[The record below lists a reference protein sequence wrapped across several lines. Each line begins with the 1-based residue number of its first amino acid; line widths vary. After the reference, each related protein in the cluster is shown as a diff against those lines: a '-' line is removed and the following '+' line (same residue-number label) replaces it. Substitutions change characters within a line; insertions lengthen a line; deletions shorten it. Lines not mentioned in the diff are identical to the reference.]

1 MDKNAIT
8 GLLLIGAILI
18 GWQVWMGPNEDEL
31 KVQQAKQDSIEA
43 VQQQQQLAEQKAS
56 IESQKE
62 EVQVADSI
70 MNMPD
75 SAKQAFLAEEYGYMA
90 PAMVGKAASY
100 DIENEYIHAQIN
112 AKGGYIQKL
121 ELKDYKTYDSLPVD
135 VINGDSTRF
144 NLTINTGDNKYN
156 TEDLYFQVVEST
168 PSSIVL
174 RANSLTDGEYVEVSY
189 QLEPESHFVDY
200 NFHSTL
206 KNTANLVELD
216 WREAATSKEKSITQ
230 EKSKTTGYYKY
241 AEENPDYLSERSS
254 DDVDLE
260 KKTQWVSF
268 KQQFFAVSLISN
280 EGFNSGSKF
289 SITNPEDKDGPY
301 TKSVSA
307 TLLTPLN
314 NGATNLRIYA
324 SPLKFNLVKTF
335 DLGLEKQ
342 IDLGWGFFRWISRFL
357 IIPVFDLLDGW
368 GLHYGLIILIMTVL
382 IKLLLS
388 PITYKT
394 YLSSAKMKALKP
406 EIEEINEKYK
416 GKEGSDMQKQ
426 QDIMALY
433 SKTGVN
439 PLAGCIPML
448 IQFPFLIA
456 MFRFFPAS
464 IELRGQ
470 SFLWADDLSSYDTL
484 LQLPFTIPFYGDHVS
499 GFTLAMAIST
509 FFYTKNNNSQMAM
522 GSTNGMQAQQM
533 KIMTYMMPLMLLVF
547 FNSYSAGLSL
557 YYFTANIITI
567 TQQWA
572 VKKFIIDEDKIHQK
586 IQDNKNKPKKKGKFQ
601 QKLEQMQQLQDQQ
614 QNRQARRK
622 K

>member
-8 GLLLIGAILI
+8 GLLLIGAILL
-18 GWQVWMGPNEDEL
+18 GWQLWMSPNEQEL
-31 KVQQAKQDSIEA
+31 EAQKAAQDSIA
-43 VQQQQQLAEQKAS
+43 LVQQQISEEEQSKAIQNKQAELKL
-56 IESQKE
+56 
-62 EVQVADSI
+62 ADSI
-70 MNMPD
+70 MSMPD
-75 SAKQAFLAEEYGYMA
+75 SAKQAYLAEEYGSMA
-90 PAMVGKAASY
+90 PSMVGNTTIY
-100 DIENEYIHAQIN
+100 EIENEYIHAEIN
-112 AKGGYIQKL
+112 SKGGYIQKL
-121 ELKDYKTYDSLPVD
+121 ELKDYKTYDSLPVE
-135 VINGDSTRF
+135 VINGDSTKF
-144 NLTINTGDNKYN
+144 NLKINAGDNTYN
-156 TEDLYFQVVEST
+156 TSDLYFDVVKST
-168 PSSIVL
+168 ASSIVL
-174 RANSLTDGEYVEVSY
+174 QAKSLNSNEYVQVTY
-189 QLEPESHFVDY
+189 NLEPESHFVDY
-200 NFHSTL
+200 GFQSTL
-206 KNTANLVELD
+206 KNTANLVVLD
-216 WREAATSKEKSITQ
+216 WKEAALTKEKSYTQ
-230 EKSKTTGYYKY
+230 EKSKSTGYYKY
-241 AEENPDYLSERSS
+241 FDENPDYLSERSS
-254 DDVDLE
+254 DDVELE

-280 EGFNSGSKF
+280 DGFNAGSKYA
-289 SITNPEDKDGPY
+289 ITSPDSKHGPY
-301 TKSVSA
+301 TKSVEAS
-307 TLLTPLN
+307 LNTPLN
-314 NGATNLRIYA
+314 NGSTNLRIYA
-324 SPLKFNLVKTF
+324 GPLKFNLVKTF

-368 GLHYGLIILIMTVL
+368 GMHYGLIILIMTVL

-439 PLAGCIPML
+439 PLAGCVPML

-484 LQLPFTIPFYGDHVS
+484 FQLPFEIPFYGDHVS

-572 VKKFIIDEDKIHQK
+572 VKKFIINEDKIHQQ

-601 QKLEQMQQLQDQQ
+601 QRLEQMQQMQEQ
-614 QNRQARRK
+614 QNRQTRRK

>member
-8 GLLLIGAILI
+8 GLLLIGAILL
-18 GWQVWMGPNEDEL
+18 GWQLWMSPNEQEL
-31 KVQQAKQDSIEA
+31 EAQKAAQDSIA
-43 VQQQQQLAEQKAS
+43 LVQQQISEEEQSKAIQNKQAELKL
-56 IESQKE
+56 
-62 EVQVADSI
+62 ADSI
-70 MNMPD
+70 MSMPD
-75 SAKQAFLAEEYGYMA
+75 SAKHAYLAEEYGYMA
-90 PAMVGKAASY
+90 PSMVGNTTIY
-100 DIENEYIHAQIN
+100 EIENEYIHAEIN
-112 AKGGYIQKL
+112 SKGGYIQKL
-121 ELKDYKTYDSLPVD
+121 ELKDYKTYDSLPVE
-135 VINGDSTRF
+135 VINGDSTKF
-144 NLTINTGDNKYN
+144 NLKINAGDNTYN
-156 TEDLYFQVVEST
+156 TSDLYFNVVEST
-168 PSSIVL
+168 ASSIVL
-174 RANSLTDGEYVEVSY
+174 QAKSLNNNEYVQVTY
-189 QLEPESHFVDY
+189 NLEPESHFVDY
-200 NFHSTL
+200 GFQSTL
-206 KNTANLVELD
+206 KNTANLVVLD
-216 WREAATSKEKSITQ
+216 WKEAALTKEKSYTQ
-230 EKSKTTGYYKY
+230 EKSKSTGYYKY
-241 AEENPDYLSERSS
+241 FDENPDYLSERSS
-254 DDVDLE
+254 DDVELE

-280 EGFNSGSKF
+280 DGFNAGSKYA
-289 SITNPEDKDGPY
+289 ITSPDSKHGPY
-301 TKSVSA
+301 TKSVEAS
-307 TLLTPLN
+307 LNTPLN
-314 NGATNLRIYA
+314 NGSTNLRIYA
-324 SPLKFNLVKTF
+324 GPLKFNLVKTF

-368 GLHYGLIILIMTVL
+368 GMHYGLIILIMTVL

-439 PLAGCIPML
+439 PLAGCVPML

-484 LQLPFTIPFYGDHVS
+484 FQLPFEIPFYGDHVS

-572 VKKFIIDEDKIHQK
+572 VKKFIINEDKIHQQ

-601 QKLEQMQQLQDQQ
+601 QRLEQMQQMQEQ
-614 QNRQARRK
+614 QNRQTRRK